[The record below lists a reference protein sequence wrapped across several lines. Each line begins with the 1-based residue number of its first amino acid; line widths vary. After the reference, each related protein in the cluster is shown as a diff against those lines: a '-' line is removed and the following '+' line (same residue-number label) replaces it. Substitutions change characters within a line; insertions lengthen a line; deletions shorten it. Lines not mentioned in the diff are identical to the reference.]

1 MPLPRAD
8 AGSDE
13 WVWGGESNGSF
24 SIRSAYNLI
33 RSSDLSQALL
43 DWHHIWKWKGPNKIR
58 HFLWLSAHDRLLT
71 NSARKRRNL
80 TDDGSCPFCH
90 LHEESVIHVLRDCRF
105 AQDAWRISG
114 RGSLNDPNWNTPL
127 ERWLSHYL
135 PRDHDFSFGVTCW
148 YLWRSRNERIFETI
162 STSPASVAVKA
173 RSWSGE
179 VARALSNDASWIT
192 GSNQRVMTEIFW
204 EPGPE
209 GRASAG
215 GLLRDSSGRTLRAF
229 TANLGRCSITRA
241 ELRAALIGLMIAWET
256 GHRRIK
262 LQMDSTAAIALF
274 NNSNGARHQHSLEVA
289 QLQDLLGREWT
300 VEVDHIYRD
309 ANQAAD
315 YLASI
320 GFNHPLGTHEIS
332 ISDCNLNYFV
342 RLDLMGVSNVRSL
355 SNNS

>member
-1 MPLPRAD
+1 
-8 AGSDE
+8 
-13 WVWGGESNGSF
+13 
-24 SIRSAYNLI
+24 
-33 RSSDLSQALL
+33 
-43 DWHHIWKWKGPNKIR
+43 
-58 HFLWLSAHDRLLT
+58 
-71 NSARKRRNL
+71 
-80 TDDGSCPFCH
+80 
-90 LHEESVIHVLRDCRF
+90 
-105 AQDAWRISG
+105 
-114 RGSLNDPNWNTPL
+114 
-127 ERWLSHYL
+127 
-135 PRDHDFSFGVTCW
+135 
-148 YLWRSRNERIFETI
+148 
-162 STSPASVAVKA
+162 
-173 RSWSGE
+173 
-179 VARALSNDASWIT
+179 
-192 GSNQRVMTEIFW
+192 
-204 EPGPE
+204 
-209 GRASAG
+209 
-215 GLLRDSSGRTLRAF
+215 
-229 TANLGRCSITRA
+229 
-241 ELRAALIGLMIAWET
+241 MIAWET